1 MKYDLRKP
9 TVWAV
14 KLGIRVGIF
23 YACKQEK
30 SQENPKQEE
39 TEIRR
44 DFDESCSNFK
54 NHMERKK
61 EEQK

>member
-14 KLGIRVGIF
+14 KLGICVGIF

-30 SQENPKQEE
+30 SQGKFEKE
-39 TEIRR
+39 R

-54 NHMERKK
+54 NYMERKK

>member
-30 SQENPKQEE
+30 SQEKFERE
-39 TEIRR
+39 R

-54 NHMERKK
+54 NYMERKK
-61 EEQK
+61 EEQE

>member
-1 MKYDLRKP
+1 MTSVLEYVLLNSGHMTD
-9 TVWAV
+9 
-14 KLGIRVGIF
+14 GIRVGIF

-30 SQENPKQEE
+30 SQEKFERE
-39 TEIRR
+39 R

-54 NHMERKK
+54 NYMERKK

>member
-23 YACKQEK
+23 MHANRKSHRKNSKEK
-30 SQENPKQEE
+30 E
-39 TEIRR
+39 TLT
-44 DFDESCSNFK
+44 ESCSNFK
-54 NHMERKK
+54 NYMERKK

>member
-30 SQENPKQEE
+30 SQEKFE
-39 TEIRR
+39 R

>member
-23 YACKQEK
+23 YACKQET
-30 SQENPKQEE
+30 SQEKFERE
-39 TEIRR
+39 R

-54 NHMERKK
+54 NYMERKK
-61 EEQK
+61 EE

>member
-30 SQENPKQEE
+30 SQEKFERE
-39 TEIRR
+39 R
-44 DFDESCSNFK
+44 DFDGK
-54 NHMERKK
+54 LQQLYKLHGA
-61 EEQK
+61 

>member
-23 YACKQEK
+23 YACKQER
-30 SQENPKQEE
+30 E
-39 TEIRR
+39 R

-54 NHMERKK
+54 NYMERKK

>member
-30 SQENPKQEE
+30 FWMD
-39 TEIRR
+39 R

-54 NHMERKK
+54 NYMERKK